1 MELIDTHCHLTDRA
15 FAADRDE
22 VIARAWASGLVGL
35 VCVGYDLR
43 SSRAALRL
51 AGRDDRIRV
60 AVGVHPHYAGEVLS
74 GARAGLDAFV
84 AELRGLARHPKVVAV
99 GETGLD
105 FFRDLSPRQAQRDVF
120 RRHIAV
126 AQELDLP
133 LIVHDRDAHAETVG
147 ILQESYPVAGGHE
160 SAGSPDGRQPAGVM
174 HCFSGDTHMAKAC
187 LELGFAISFAGPI
200 TYPKSDRGR
209 EVALAVPADRIL
221 IETDCP
227 YLPPQAHRGRRNE
240 PAYVGEVA
248 RELAGVRRTTPEE
261 MASAT
266 AANAR
271 RVFRLG

>member
-1 MELIDTHCHLTDRA
+1 MELIDTHCHLADRA

-51 AGRDDRIRV
+51 AERDDRIRV

-84 AELRGLARHPKVVAV
+84 AELRSLARHPKVVAV

-133 LIVHDRDAHAETVG
+133 LIVHDREAHAETVG
-147 ILQESYPVAGGHE
+147 ILRESY
-160 SAGSPDGRQPAGVM
+160 DGRPPGGVM

-200 TYPKSDRGR
+200 TYPKSDRSR